1 MAEELN
7 PFKISQLQLDKA
19 AEKMQLDKTAHAILR
34 EPMNTLETTIP
45 VKMDDGAVEVF
56 TGFRVRYNT
65 ARGPAKGGVRYHPQ
79 ENIDTV
85 KALSAWMTWKCSL
98 ANLPFGGGKGGIIC
112 DTKKMSDSEVERMS
126 RGYIRSIQ
134 REIGPETDILAPD
147 VYTNPQ
153 IMAWMMDEYSTLKGY
168 NSFGVLTG
176 KPVEVWGSEGRF
188 DSTAM
193 GGMYVMRE
201 AANKLKINLK
211 GAKVIIQGFGN
222 AGKFA
227 FELAQNTGANVIA
240 ISDSKGGIYSEEGL
254 DLAKLDAAKEKTGS
268 VQGYSDK
275 NAEKI
280 SNEKLLELKADVLIP
295 AAMENQ
301 ITGSNAD
308 KINVPLLLELANGP
322 VTPEADE
329 ILFERGI
336 VDLPDFLV
344 NSGGVIVSYFE
355 WVQNLQGYYWD
366 IDEVYSKLDKIVTK
380 SFHDVMKTQTDYASK
395 GKKITPREAAYI
407 IAVSRVAAAMKTR
420 GWY

>member
-1 MAEELN
+1 MVEELN

-19 AEKMQLDKTAHAILR
+19 ADKMQLDKTAHAILR
-34 EPMNTLETTIP
+34 EPMNILETNTP
-45 VKMDDGAVEVF
+45 VRMDDGSVEVF
-56 TGFRVRYNT
+56 NGFRVRYNT

-79 ENIDTV
+79 ENLDTV

-126 RGYIRSIQ
+126 RGYIRSVQ

-153 IMAWMMDEYSTLKGY
+153 IMAWMMDEYSAIKGY

-176 KPVEVWGSEGRF
+176 KPLEVWGSEGRF

-201 AANKLKINLK
+201 AANKLKIDLK
-211 GAKVIIQGFGN
+211 GAKVVIQGFGN

-227 FELAQNTGANVIA
+227 FELAQNIGAKVIA
-240 ISDSKGGIYSEEGL
+240 ISDSQGGVYSEEGL
-254 DLAKLDAAKEKTGS
+254 DLAKLDAAKTKTGS
-268 VQGYSDK
+268 VQGYTDK
-275 NAEKI
+275 GAKKI
-280 SNEKLLELKADVLIP
+280 SNDKLLELKADVLIP

-301 ITGSNAD
+301 ITGRNAD

-355 WVQNLQGYYWD
+355 WVQNQQGYYWD

-380 SFHDVMKTQTDYASK
+380 SFQDVMKTQADYASK
-395 GKKITPREAAYI
+395 RKKITPRESAYI
-407 IAVSRVAAAMKTR
+407 IAVSRVASAMKAR

>member
-7 PFKISQLQLDKA
+7 PFKISQLQLDQA

-45 VKMDDGAVEVF
+45 VRMDDGSVEVF

-126 RGYIRSIQ
+126 RGYIRSVQ

-153 IMAWMMDEYSTLKGY
+153 IMAWMMDEYSALKGY

-211 GAKVIIQGFGN
+211 GAKVIVQGFGN

-227 FELAQNTGANVIA
+227 FELAHNMGAKVIA
-240 ISDSKGGIYSEEGL
+240 ISDSKGGIYLDDGL

-268 VQGYSDK
+268 VQGYQDK

-280 SNEKLLELKADVLIP
+280 SNKKLLELKADVLIP

-322 VTPEADE
+322 VTPEADK
-329 ILFERGI
+329 ILFEKGV

-355 WVQNLQGYYWD
+355 WVQNLQGYYWE
-366 IDEVYSKLDKIVTK
+366 IDEVYSKLDKIMTK
-380 SFHDVMKTQTDYASK
+380 SFHDVMKTQAEYKAK
-395 GKKITPREAAYI
+395 RKNITPREAAYI
-407 IAVSRVAAAMKTR
+407 IAVSRVAAAMKVR

>member
-1 MAEELN
+1 
-7 PFKISQLQLDKA
+7 
-19 AEKMQLDKTAHAILR
+19 
-34 EPMNTLETTIP
+34 
-45 VKMDDGAVEVF
+45 
-56 TGFRVRYNT
+56 
-65 ARGPAKGGVRYHPQ
+65 
-79 ENIDTV
+79 
-85 KALSAWMTWKCSL
+85 
-98 ANLPFGGGKGGIIC
+98 
-112 DTKKMSDSEVERMS
+112 MSDSEVERMS
-126 RGYIRSIQ
+126 RGYIRSVQ

-153 IMAWMMDEYSTLKGY
+153 IMAWMMDEYSALKGY

-193 GGMYVMRE
+193 GGMYIMRE

-227 FELAQNTGANVIA
+227 FELAHNIGANVIA
-240 ISDSKGGIYSEEGL
+240 ISDSKGGIYSEDGL

-329 ILFERGI
+329 ILFEKGV

-380 SFHDVMKTQTDYASK
+380 SFHDVMKTQTEYAAK

-407 IAVSRVAAAMKTR
+407 IAVSRVAAAMKAR

>member
-45 VKMDDGAVEVF
+45 VKMDDGSVEVF

-153 IMAWMMDEYSTLKGY
+153 IMAWMMDEYSALKGY

-211 GAKVIIQGFGN
+211 GAKVIIQ
-222 AGKFA
+222 
-227 FELAQNTGANVIA
+227 
-240 ISDSKGGIYSEEGL
+240 
-254 DLAKLDAAKEKTGS
+254 
-268 VQGYSDK
+268 
-275 NAEKI
+275 
-280 SNEKLLELKADVLIP
+280 
-295 AAMENQ
+295 
-301 ITGSNAD
+301 
-308 KINVPLLLELANGP
+308 
-322 VTPEADE
+322 
-329 ILFERGI
+329 
-336 VDLPDFLV
+336 
-344 NSGGVIVSYFE
+344 
-355 WVQNLQGYYWD
+355 
-366 IDEVYSKLDKIVTK
+366 
-380 SFHDVMKTQTDYASK
+380 
-395 GKKITPREAAYI
+395 
-407 IAVSRVAAAMKTR
+407 
-420 GWY
+420 